1 MVYGVDLPTEIAYT
15 YRISDNNN
23 PGPPILDEIFYEE
36 PSRRNQNEELRKKLR
51 EKRKCATKT
60 KTKEGDNSID
70 EECEGVSQYTDD
82 DILPTEDWESLVEA
96 LDVLEQVEVDI
107 LEESVANT
115 DDVILGKKSVKA
127 LIVSDKKD
135 LAESKSSTPS
145 GMPGSN
151 NEVYAVK
158 RKSQSFSSSQKRYVR
173 SEDLVHS
180 GDNTVPY
187 VSLSHAKKWLDDDSS
202 SSTKDKELNKRWTE
216 NRAEVTHKSILDSW
230 ATLRMASAVTSVDP
244 AVDMFH
250 SVRANGDTTVV
261 MELAGVDHL
270 DIAKHPY
277 VHFLLFENL
286 LSKMSTE
293 LCLNVTDTTCQ
304 NEYLESEVKDSFFG
318 FSKRTPDIQLLGRKI
333 SKVAGQVVEIL
344 KKKVRQ

>member
-15 YRISDNNN
+15 YRISDSNN

-36 PSRRNQNEELRKKLR
+36 PSRKNNENHNEESRKNGNGA
-51 EKRKCATKT
+51 KRK
-60 KTKEGDNSID
+60 GDTSIGGD
-70 EECEGVSQYTDD
+70 GEGVLQYDD
-82 DILPTEDWESLVEA
+82 EDINTPQDWESLVEA
-96 LDVLEQVEVDI
+96 LDVLDQVEVDI

-127 LIVSDKKD
+127 LMVSEKKD
-135 LAESKSSTPS
+135 VAERKESSS
-145 GMPGSN
+145 VGGRVGN

-158 RKSQSFSSSQKRYVR
+158 TKRQSFSQSQRRFVR

-202 SSTKDKELNKRWTE
+202 SSAKDKELNKRWTE

-286 LSKMSTE
+286 LSKMSQE

-304 NEYLESEVKDSFFG
+304 NEYQEKEVKDSFFG
-318 FSKRTPDIQLLGRKI
+318 FSKKAPDIQLLGRKI
-333 SKVAGQVVEIL
+333 SKVAGQVVETL
-344 KKKVRQ
+344 KKKCLQ